1 MRPSPLVPAAVAALA
16 LTLAGCATQTVES
29 GPPSAPAIGELD
41 VAPAL
46 VVERFLAAVNA
57 DEWEAMGRLFGTR
70 EGPFGDRNSR
80 EDVELRMN
88 AIALILKHEDFEVRS
103 QRRVPGRERTTMRL
117 GIDLTIRGQVIE
129 DVPFLVVQSESGSW
143 LIEEI
148 DLVKVTSS

>member
-1 MRPSPLVPAAVAALA
+1 MHPSPIARSAVLALA
-16 LTLAGCATQTVES
+16 LTLAGCATQTVE
-29 GPPSAPAIGELD
+29 PPRSSAAAMGELD
-41 VAPAL
+41 VAPSL

-57 DEWEAMGRLFGTR
+57 DEWEAMGRLFGTQD
-70 EGPFGDRNSR
+70 GPFGDRNSR

-88 AIALILKHEDFEVRS
+88 AIALILKHEDFEIGS
-103 QRRVPGRERTTMRL
+103 QRRVPGRERTTIRV
-117 GIDLTIRGQVIE
+117 GVDLTVRGEVIQ

>member
-1 MRPSPLVPAAVAALA
+1 MRPNRFQVPVLAGVAIALA
-16 LTLAGCATQTVES
+16 ACTTQEVGREAS
-29 GPPSAPAIGELD
+29 PPPPAVGIE

-46 VVERFLAAVNA
+46 TVEQFLSAVNA
-57 DEWEAMGRLFGTR
+57 DEWASMGRLFGTS

-88 AIALILKHEDFEVRS
+88 AIALILKHEDFTIRS
-103 QRRVPGRERTTMRL
+103 QRRVPGRERTTVRL
-117 GIDLTIRGQVIE
+117 GVDLTVRGELIE
-129 DVPFLVVQSESGSW
+129 DVAFLVVLADSGSW

>member
-1 MRPSPLVPAAVAALA
+1 MRPSPFVRAAVAALV
-16 LTLAGCATQTVES
+16 LTFSGCTTQTVE
-29 GPPSAPAIGELD
+29 PARTSAPAVGELD

-57 DEWEAMGRLFGTR
+57 DEWEAMGRIFGTQ

-88 AIALILKHEDFEVRS
+88 AIALILKHEDFEIRS
-103 QRRVPGRERTTMRL
+103 QRRVPGRERTTIRM
-117 GIDLTIRGQVIE
+117 GVDLTIRGELIE

>member
-1 MRPSPLVPAAVAALA
+1 MRPNRFHLPVLAAVAIALA
-16 LTLAGCATQTVES
+16 ACTTQEVGRDVSQT
-29 GPPSAPAIGELD
+29 PAVGELE

-46 VVERFLAAVNA
+46 TVERFLAAVNA
-57 DEWEAMGRLFGTR
+57 DEWESMGRLFGTS

-88 AIALILKHEDFEVRS
+88 AIALILKHEDFAVRN

-117 GIDLTIRGQVIE
+117 GVDLTVRGELIE
-129 DVPFLVVQSESGSW
+129 DVAFLVVLAESGSW